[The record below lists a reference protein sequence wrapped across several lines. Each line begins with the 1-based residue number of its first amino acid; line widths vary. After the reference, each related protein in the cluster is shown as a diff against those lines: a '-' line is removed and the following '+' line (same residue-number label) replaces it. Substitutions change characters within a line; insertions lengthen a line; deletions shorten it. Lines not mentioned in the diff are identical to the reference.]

1 MIIRIISLL
10 ILTSIAVFG
19 QSLEFKNPELSME
32 NVYVAA
38 STLEQ
43 SAKFISVKYNE
54 PSLFTWQYR
63 FSTMAGLGMGY
74 ATCLAVNP
82 KEGETK
88 TVLWSYL
95 GGYTVGS
102 TLGVYL
108 ISKLKGHNGSL
119 TATFLGST
127 VGLGVG
133 TLLFHNNENN
143 VFGIAALVQIMFTF
157 ATTTAGSIIGY
168 NLSDKIKVEN
178 DDDTWGMLNI
188 EKDKICLGI
197 PKIMID
203 NEQTFF
209 KLNNNTLSINLITAH
224 F

>member
-1 MIIRIISLL
+1 MIIRTISILL
-10 ILTSIAVFG
+10 LTSIAVFG
-19 QSLEFKNPELSME
+19 QSLVYQNSGLSVE
-32 NVYVAA
+32 NAYDVA

-43 SAKFISVKYNE
+43 SAKFISVKYDE
-54 PSLFTWQYR
+54 PSLSTWQYR
-63 FSTMAGLGMGY
+63 FSTIAGLGMGY
-74 ATCLAVNP
+74 ATCLIVNP
-82 KEGETK
+82 KDDQNK

-108 ISKLKGHNGSL
+108 ISKIKGHNGSFA
-119 TATFLGST
+119 ATFLGST

-133 TLLFHNNENN
+133 TLLFLEADNDGWE
-143 VFGIAALVQIMFTF
+143 ALVQIIFTF

-168 NLSDKIKVEN
+168 NLSDKIKAENN
-178 DDDTWGMLNI
+178 DDSWGMLNI
-188 EKDKICLGI
+188 EKDKLCFGI
-197 PKIMID
+197 PSFKVD

-209 KLNNNTLSINLITAH
+209 KLNNKTISTNLLTAH